1 MDTLL
6 QNEVGE
12 RCEKRA
18 KPIHT
23 ECKNHTIT
31 KSKLKKARLQTRE
44 KKNHSLLREKDIL
57 IHHPIILPNITL
69 FLTKYIN

>member
-44 KKNHSLLREKDIL
+44 KKKS
-57 IHHPIILPNITL
+57 
-69 FLTKYIN
+69 